1 MRGHW
6 DARVVSGVL
15 LSAECVST
23 AQQKSIPFYEN
34 LGMTLC
40 REVHMSDFSLY
51 FLSCLPEGVT
61 VTHPPLSL
69 NLISVWQ

>member
-1 MRGHW
+1 M
-6 DARVVSGVL
+6 VSGVL
-15 LSAECVST
+15 LSADCVST

-61 VTHPPLSL
+61 VTHPPLFL
-69 NLISVWQ
+69 TLISVWQSFQCAGG

>member
-1 MRGHW
+1 
-6 DARVVSGVL
+6 VVSGVL
-15 LSAECVST
+15 LSADCVST

-61 VTHPPLSL
+61 VTHSPLSHT
-69 NLISVWQ
+69 LISVWQ